1 VTAVTAARGDKPGRS
16 SAAGQQAADAGRR
29 REPFRA
35 RRRSQHG
42 SAHGGFFAVPILIL
56 IILAILVAQIGF
68 WDTFAAV
75 LGAIGV
81 VLLVMATA
89 VTLLFLVGF
98 WLFRRARRLT

>member
-1 VTAVTAARGDKPGRS
+1 M
-16 SAAGQQAADAGRR
+16 
-29 REPFRA
+29 
-35 RRRSQHG
+35 
-42 SAHGGFFAVPILIL
+42 PILIL

-89 VTLLFLVGF
+89 VALLFLTGF
-98 WLFRRARRLT
+98 WLFHRARRLT

>member
-1 VTAVTAARGDKPGRS
+1 M
-16 SAAGQQAADAGRR
+16 
-29 REPFRA
+29 
-35 RRRSQHG
+35 
-42 SAHGGFFAVPILIL
+42 PILIL

-89 VTLLFLVGF
+89 VALLFLTGF